1 VQKPPPQSDFP
12 VGRPRQ
18 REFDVLRGNQIIGG
32 QAKCQRPSLDQN
44 WIRVLV
50 NILYRVG
57 SVPDPA
63 DRLGILVRRPYGISF
78 AKMFNTAR
86 PARCVNQSIRSVTSQ
101 NLTFVGTGLCIICA
115 TTMHL
120 TAGFHQQ
127 NPCSCWLS
135 RSPGLQW
142 QKLCFLPKS

>member
-1 VQKPPPQSDFP
+1 
-12 VGRPRQ
+12 
-18 REFDVLRGNQIIGG
+18 
-32 QAKCQRPSLDQN
+32 
-44 WIRVLV
+44 
-50 NILYRVG
+50 
-57 SVPDPA
+57 
-63 DRLGILVRRPYGISF
+63 LGILVRRPYGISF

-120 TAGFHQQ
+120 TAGFYQQ

-135 RSPGLQW
+135 RSPGLQC
-142 QKLCFLPKS
+142 QKLCFLLKS

>member
-1 VQKPPPQSDFP
+1 MIYAILLVQQPPPQSDFP

-44 WIRVLV
+44 RIGVLV

-63 DRLGILVRRPYGISF
+63 DRLGILVRCLISDPIYDDHLGSQTLGAPY
-78 AKMFNTAR
+78 
-86 PARCVNQSIRSVTSQ
+86 SVPY
-101 NLTFVGTGLCIICA
+101 N
-115 TTMHL
+115 
-120 TAGFHQQ
+120 
-127 NPCSCWLS
+127 
-135 RSPGLQW
+135 
-142 QKLCFLPKS
+142 